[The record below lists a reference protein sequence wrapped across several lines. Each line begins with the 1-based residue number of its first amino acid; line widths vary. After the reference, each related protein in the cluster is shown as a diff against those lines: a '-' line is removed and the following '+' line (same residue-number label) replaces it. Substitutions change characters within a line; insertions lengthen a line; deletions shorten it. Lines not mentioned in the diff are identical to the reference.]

1 MTEKFEIYVTKEL
14 AAELEI
20 MHKELSKELR
30 DGFNEAIAEGEAS
43 SVMTEEFDTKVTIT
57 NFSAVIGE

>member
-1 MTEKFEIYVTKEL
+1 MTEKIEIYVTKEM

-30 DGFNEAIAEGEAS
+30 DGFNEAIEEGEAS